1 MLRACTMKT
10 ISRCGC
16 SMIAATA
23 TDHIGAKPVP
33 LATSTMRPAWPVP
46 EKGAAKRSH
55 QLDAVPGTD
64 FLAERRGNQSVGH
77 LADVKVQQV
86 IVGRAFQRKGRA
98 VGPCRKSL
106 KLQLAILA
114 GKDS

>member
-33 LATSTMRPAWPVP
+33 LATSTRRPGWSFLKKARPYGPIRSEAHFPLRLLHDRGDRHRPHRREAGAAGDEHETSRMVLP
-46 EKGAAKRSH
+46 EKGATIRPDQIGSPFPA
-55 QLDAVPGTD
+55 AAAP
-64 FLAERRGNQSVGH
+64 
-77 LADVKVQQV
+77 
-86 IVGRAFQRKGRA
+86 
-98 VGPCRKSL
+98 
-106 KLQLAILA
+106 
-114 GKDS
+114 

>member
-33 LATSTMRPAWPVP
+33 LATRTIRPAWP
-46 EKGAAKRSH
+46 
-55 QLDAVPGTD
+55 
-64 FLAERRGNQSVGH
+64 FLKKARPYGPITLTRCPARISWSSAEETCPSVTF
-77 LADVKVQQV
+77 
-86 IVGRAFQRKGRA
+86 RM
-98 VGPCRKSL
+98 
-106 KLQLAILA
+106 
-114 GKDS
+114 